1 MNKTGVVLK
10 IEKKHLLLMTNT
22 GEFVKVKLS
31 PNKPRIG
38 ETYTGVMVKNKRPLK
53 HYIAVAMLLFMF
65 LSGGGAYTYFT
76 PVASIEL
83 SINPAIEIKIN
94 RFNKIISCSP
104 LNSDGKTILEHLKL
118 RNKNIDEALVLVVN
132 QAKKDNFI
140 NDNYIEQGKT
150 ISIKIQCKDE
160 TKIINLK
167 RFEECIVENKIN
179 MQLNNNGKE
188 SKQEFHN
195 NEKSPINKED
205 NKNLDNSPS
214 DKQIKENNNNEKIN
228 KTNDN
233 LKDKNN
239 FNNKV
244 NNGESKNNDLK
255 DNNKSV
261 NNKETNSPEKKDE
274 IKSNN
279 IKAKEKP

>member
-10 IEKKHLLLMTNT
+10 IEKKYVLLMTST

-31 PNKPRIG
+31 TRKPKIG
-38 ETYTGVMVKNKRPLK
+38 ENYTGVMVRNKKSFK
-53 HYIAVAMLLFMF
+53 HYIAAAMLLFMV
-65 LSGGGAYTYFT
+65 LSGGGTYTYLT

-83 SINPAIEIKIN
+83 NINPAIEIKIN
-94 RFNKIISCSP
+94 RFNKIISYSP

-118 RNKNIDEALVLVVN
+118 KNKNIDEALVLVVN

-140 NDNYIEQGKT
+140 NNNYIEQGKI
-150 ISIKIQCKDE
+150 ISIKVQCKDE
-160 TKIINLK
+160 TKTINLEK
-167 RFEECIVENKIN
+167 FEECIVENKIN

-188 SKQEFHN
+188 SKQEFNN
-195 NEKSPINKED
+195 NEKSPMIKED

-214 DKQIKENNNNEKIN
+214 DKQIIENNNNEKNN
-228 KTNDN
+228 KTDDN

-239 FNNKV
+239 FKNKV
-244 NNGESKNNDLK
+244 NSGENKNNDFK
-255 DNNKSV
+255 DNNKSE
-261 NNKETNSPEKKDE
+261 NNKETNSPENKDE